1 MNNILY
7 FTGAGFSAPL
17 GIPVMSNFVQRSK
30 DLYQNDQ
37 NKFDYFSKV
46 FELIDDLSK
55 VKLHIDLDLRNIED
69 IFSLLEMKNF
79 IEQNSEPLKLYKKYI
94 EGTITA
100 LTPQPELKENLKSL
114 SNWYEFWINFKNN
127 NQDYSQANIA
137 SFIKYLYG
145 IDLSKNFIKGKGEVL
160 SSTFRENRQCNYSLI
175 TLNYDTFPEQCIE
188 FINKNYPNEI
198 YKYSLSDSTYFHY
211 TKLHGSIGGN
221 ISIPSWNKVGN
232 SPESKSWKQA
242 YDLLKKANEIRIL
255 GYSLPDTDAYVKY
268 LFGISLKDSFNL
280 KKIDVITLDSDGKTK
295 ERFER
300 LFESSKLLRFK
311 NMNLASYVGILFT
324 DNLVKDYWIND
335 QVFETR
341 HDYFMDGFR

>member
-1 MNNILY
+1 MKNILY

-30 DLYQNDQ
+30 DLYQNNQ
-37 NKFDYFSKV
+37 TKYDYFSKV
-46 FELIDDLSK
+46 FELINDLSK

-79 IEQNSEPLKLYKKYI
+79 IEQNSEPLNLYKKYI

-100 LTPQPELKENLKSL
+100 LTPLPELRNDIKGL
-114 SNWYEFWINFKNN
+114 SNWHELWIDFNN

-145 IDLSKNFIKGKGEVL
+145 IDLSKTFIKGKGELL
-160 SSTFRENRQCNYSLI
+160 SSSLRKNRMCQYSMI

-188 FINKNYPNEI
+188 FIDKNYPNETEK
-198 YKYSLSDSTYFHY
+198 YKLIESPHFQY

-232 SPESKSWKQA
+232 NPESKSWKQA
-242 YDLLKKANEIRIL
+242 YDALKNANEIRIL

-280 KKIDVITLDSDGKTK
+280 QKIDVITLDSDGKTK
-295 ERFER
+295 DRFDR
-300 LFESSKLLRFK
+300 LFESSKILRFK
-311 NMNLASYVGILFT
+311 DTNLSKYIGVLFT
-324 DNLVKDYWIND
+324 DNRVRDYWISD
-335 QVFETR
+335 RVFETR
-341 HDYFMDGFR
+341 HDYFMNGIR